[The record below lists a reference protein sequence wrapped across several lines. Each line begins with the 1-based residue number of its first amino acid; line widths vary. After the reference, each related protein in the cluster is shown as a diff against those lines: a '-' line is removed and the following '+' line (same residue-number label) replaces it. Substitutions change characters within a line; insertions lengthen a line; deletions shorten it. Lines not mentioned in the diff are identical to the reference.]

1 MNSIIYSQNTMRDD
15 FENLDKWKPLN
26 FEKIEKHTQY
36 SIDKG
41 NPHGSYLKAE
51 SDNSA
56 SGLIW
61 EKSFNVNDSPLLQW
75 KWKVSNIYSKGNA
88 KEKSGDDYP
97 IRIYVMFEYDPETA
111 GFWESALYESA
122 KLFYGEYPPHSS
134 LNYIWA
140 NKDYEEEIL
149 PNPFTEKAQMILLQK
164 GKLNV
169 GKWMTEEV
177 NILEDYRKAFGEDPP
192 NNASLAIM
200 SDSDNTGESATAWID
215 FIELKR

>member
-1 MNSIIYSQNTMRDD
+1 MRDE

-61 EKSFNVNDSPLLQW
+61 EKSFNVNESPLLQW

-97 IRIYVMFEYDPETA
+97 IRIYVMFEYDPKSA

-122 KLFYGEYPPHSS
+122 
-134 LNYIWA
+134 NYFM
-140 NKDYEEEIL
+140 E
-149 PNPFTEKAQMILLQK
+149 
-164 GKLNV
+164 
-169 GKWMTEEV
+169 
-177 NILEDYRKAFGEDPP
+177 NIRPIAV
-192 NNASLAIM
+192 
-200 SDSDNTGESATAWID
+200 
-215 FIELKR
+215 